1 MDSRASHVRGGE
13 PSSRGPRAGGQGDP
27 NFAAGEP
34 APTAAPGSPDGEPAS
49 ADAPA
54 LLNPRDP
61 QPSRT
66 DYAVTAFDAN
76 LRAGYIDARI
86 PHDARFEPRFVA
98 NDKDAGSNLLAIIK
112 HYLYACDRFDFS
124 VAFIHN
130 GGLQALIEVLNVLR
144 DRDVPGRFLT
154 STYLNFNSPDALEK
168 LLQYPNIEVR
178 AYQGDMHAKGYFFTR
193 KDLGT
198 VIVGSSNLTQA
209 ALTCNKEWNVL
220 FHSFEGG
227 EMLLSARR
235 EFEKLWTSDHAC
247 PVTQEWVDAYR
258 AYKQRDEAAAQS
270 ARKPA
275 FQMVG
280 NGEEDVEAGAEAGA
294 ASVGAGAV
302 PIGFGAGED
311 ARAARAADD
320 AGAGESPLVAA
331 NALRPADAAGAAGSA
346 GAPTPGHRVQSASGI
361 VPNDMQAHALEAL
374 QALHD
379 LDEQRAL
386 LISATGTGK
395 TYLAALEV
403 AAQRPHRVLFIAHRK
418 RILEAS
424 CKSFKRVLGAS
435 YSYAFLDPAHPD
447 PQATCVF
454 AMVSTLAR
462 RLDRLPADAFD
473 YIIIDEAHRAG
484 AQSYRAVMEYF
495 QPGFYLGM
503 TATPDRTD
511 GYDVY
516 SLFDHQIAYR
526 ITLKD
531 ALAND
536 MLAPFH
542 YFGISD
548 LEIDDQAVDDPAL
561 FTRLVSDER
570 VRHIIQKI
578 EEYSVGR
585 HRCGLI
591 FCNRNDEARTLSA
604 KFNERGYRT
613 RALSGA
619 DSDDVRNQAI
629 DQLESGALQ
638 YLFTVDIFNEGIDI
652 PALNQ
657 IIMLR
662 RTESPIVFI
671 QQLGRGLRKAQGKD
685 YTLILDFIGNYQKN
699 YLVPL
704 ALSNDRTYNKDALR
718 KYVKEGST
726 AIPGCSTI
734 TFDRV
739 SEQRI
744 FRAIDGGRFS
754 DARLIRDEYAHLK
767 GVVGRIPTLADFGEN
782 EAIDPLIIFDKYGS
796 YHAFLSKY
804 EPEYEVEFSAREEDV
819 LAFVAKK
826 LANGKRADE
835 LVLLRELIEREGI
848 GSAANTSGAT
858 LADAGNMAADGAFSA
873 SSVADAIGTDAAGA
887 KTAAARPAGSAAS
900 RTAVANRSRAAAC
913 ETARSVRAVLGGTF
927 ASRTPRLI
935 VCADDGTP
943 SLDPALAEALAD
955 SEFRRQLLETID
967 FGLKRH
973 AQNYAEPFDDTNLT
987 LYGKYTYEE
996 VCRLLSWDKN
1006 INGQNIGGYKY
1017 DRATNTF
1024 PVFINYD
1031 KAPDISDTI
1040 KYEDRF
1046 VSERELIALSKQ
1058 PRTMESP
1065 EIVRLKAWPENGMRI
1080 YLFMRKNKND
1090 VGSKEFYFLGSMHPT
1105 QDFRPITMPNTN
1117 KGAIEIRYE
1126 LDVPVRDDL
1135 YEYLTSSFE
1144 EEDESE

>member
-1 MDSRASHVRGGE
+1 MNPRTSHAR
-13 PSSRGPRAGGQGDP
+13 
-27 NFAAGEP
+27 AGEP
-34 APTAAPGSPDGEPAS
+34 AFAAAPGSPANEPAS
-49 ADAPA
+49 VDAPA

-144 DRDVPGRFLT
+144 DRGVPGRFLT

-227 EMLLSARR
+227 EMLLSARH
-235 EFEKLWTSDHAC
+235 EFEKLWTSDRTC
-247 PVTQEWVDAYR
+247 PVTQGWVDAYR

-275 FQMVG
+275 FRMVG
-280 NGEEDVEAGAEAGA
+280 DEGEDAEAGA
-294 ASVGAGAV
+294 GTGAASAGARAGTGAG
-302 PIGFGAGED
+302 IRTGSGASEGALAGD
-311 ARAARAADD
+311 TGIAGTADG
-320 AGAGESPLVAA
+320 AGAGESPFVAGYA
-331 NALRPADAAGAAGSA
+331 PRPADGADAPASTDAAGTAGSA
-346 GAPTPGHRVQSASGI
+346 GAPTPGHRVQSSGGI

-379 LDEQRAL
+379 LGEQRAL

-424 CKSFKRVLGAS
+424 YKSFKRVLGAS

-484 AQSYRAVMEYF
+484 AQSYRAVMEHF

-591 FCNRNDEARTLSA
+591 FCNRNDEARTPVR
-604 KFNERGYRT
+604 EVQ
-613 RALSGA
+613 RA
-619 DSDDVRNQAI
+619 
-629 DQLESGALQ
+629 
-638 YLFTVDIFNEGIDI
+638 
-652 PALNQ
+652 
-657 IIMLR
+657 
-662 RTESPIVFI
+662 
-671 QQLGRGLRKAQGKD
+671 GL
-685 YTLILDFIGNYQKN
+685 
-699 YLVPL
+699 P
-704 ALSNDRTYNKDALR
+704 
-718 KYVKEGST
+718 
-726 AIPGCSTI
+726 
-734 TFDRV
+734 
-739 SEQRI
+739 
-744 FRAIDGGRFS
+744 
-754 DARLIRDEYAHLK
+754 H
-767 GVVGRIPTLADFGEN
+767 
-782 EAIDPLIIFDKYGS
+782 
-796 YHAFLSKY
+796 
-804 EPEYEVEFSAREEDV
+804 
-819 LAFVAKK
+819 
-826 LANGKRADE
+826 
-835 LVLLRELIEREGI
+835 
-848 GSAANTSGAT
+848 
-858 LADAGNMAADGAFSA
+858 
-873 SSVADAIGTDAAGA
+873 
-887 KTAAARPAGSAAS
+887 ARPE
-900 RTAVANRSRAAAC
+900 R
-913 ETARSVRAVLGGTF
+913 
-927 ASRTPRLI
+927 
-935 VCADDGTP
+935 
-943 SLDPALAEALAD
+943 
-955 SEFRRQLLETID
+955 RRQRR
-967 FGLKRH
+967 F
-973 AQNYAEPFDDTNLT
+973 AQP
-987 LYGKYTYEE
+987 G
-996 VCRLLSWDKN
+996 
-1006 INGQNIGGYKY
+1006 
-1017 DRATNTF
+1017 
-1024 PVFINYD
+1024 
-1031 KAPDISDTI
+1031 
-1040 KYEDRF
+1040 
-1046 VSERELIALSKQ
+1046 
-1058 PRTMESP
+1058 
-1065 EIVRLKAWPENGMRI
+1065 
-1080 YLFMRKNKND
+1080 
-1090 VGSKEFYFLGSMHPT
+1090 H
-1105 QDFRPITMPNTN
+1105 
-1117 KGAIEIRYE
+1117 
-1126 LDVPVRDDL
+1126 
-1135 YEYLTSSFE
+1135 
-1144 EEDESE
+1144 

>member
-1 MDSRASHVRGGE
+1 MDSRTPHARG
-13 PSSRGPRAGGQGDP
+13 
-27 NFAAGEP
+27 GEP
-34 APTAAPGSPDGEPAS
+34 APTAAPGSPDGEPAT

-144 DRDVPGRFLT
+144 DRGVPGRFLT

-193 KDLGT
+193 KDPGT

-227 EMLLSARR
+227 EMLLSARH
-235 EFEKLWTSDHAC
+235 EFEKLWTSDRTC
-247 PVTQEWVDAYR
+247 PVTQGWVDAYR

-275 FQMVG
+275 FRMVG
-280 NGEEDVEAGAEAGA
+280 NGEEDAETGVGAGAASAGAGIGAGA
-294 ASVGAGAV
+294 ASVGAGAGADAA

-311 ARAARAADD
+311 A
-320 AGAGESPLVAA
+320 L
-331 NALRPADAAGAAGSA
+331 AAGATDSA
-346 GAPTPGHRVQSASGI
+346 GAPAPHHRAQSAGGI

-379 LDEQRAL
+379 LGEQRAL

-403 AAQRPHRVLFIAHRK
+403 AAQRPRRVLFVAHRK

-484 AQSYRAVMEYF
+484 AQSYRAVMEHF
-495 QPGFYLGM
+495 QPEFYLGM

-638 YLFTVDIFNEGIDI
+638 YLLTVDIFNEGIDI

-671 QQLGRGLRKAQGKD
+671 QQLGRGLRKAPGKD

-754 DARLIRDEYAHLK
+754 NARLIRDEYAHLK

-873 SSVADAIGTDAAGA
+873 SSVAGAIGTDAAGA
-887 KTAAARPAGSAAS
+887 KTAAARPAGSAAF
-900 RTAVANRSRAAAC
+900 RTAVPHHSRAAAC
-913 ETARSVRAVLGGTF
+913 ETARSVRAVLSGTF
-927 ASRTPRLI
+927 AARTPRLI

-967 FGLKRH
+967 FGLERH

-996 VCRLLSWDKN
+996 VCRLLNWDKN
-1006 INGQNIGGYKY
+1006 VNGQNIGGYKY

-1144 EEDESE
+1144 EEDESG